1 MTRVALRNPYLVVVG
16 ILAILLVGITVL
28 FRLPADIL
36 PIFKTP
42 AVQIL
47 TLYPGMPTET
57 MERDLTNRIE
67 RWTSQANGVAL
78 QESKSLIGVSV
89 VRDYFRPDIDPNTAL
104 SQVSSLAISDL
115 YYLPPGTIPP
125 MVMPY
130 DPTASIPL
138 ALLTVSSETM
148 NETQVYDVAYF
159 NIRNMLSGI
168 SGTIAPAVF
177 GGRIRRI
184 LVYIDPNRLA
194 ARGLSPLDVVN
205 GLRQWNTL
213 IPTGDA
219 KMGTTDYMIITNG
232 MVPKVEQ
239 INDFPLKIVNGAP
252 IFVKD
257 IGHAQDTYQ
266 IQTNVVHV
274 NGRRQVYIPI
284 YRQPGAN
291 TIQVVEGVK
300 KALSGIKSRIPSGID
315 LRVIFDQSIYVRRSL
330 ASLEKEAML
339 GAVLAALMV
348 LVFLG
353 SARFTVMIF
362 LTIPLSILAAL
373 IALYATGNTLNSM
386 TLGGLALAVGRL
398 VDDSI
403 VVLENT
409 VRHLRM
415 GKSPLTAARDAA
427 EEVAMPV
434 IVSTITT
441 VVVFFPVVFL
451 TGLGRFLFSPLA
463 LSVAFAMAASY
474 VLAMT
479 LIPAYSARFLK
490 PEDRAVAAVSDRRE
504 ESASEE
510 PRGESA
516 VRDRRYSHGGMLAGL
531 ADRLEGIKDRYE
543 GWLSKALARRRALL
557 VTAGLTFAIVLGLYP
572 FLGKELFPPIDAGQF
587 TILVRAPSGT
597 RIELSEDLAS
607 QVEAAVRETV
617 PGRELNTIV
626 SNTGLLYDWPAAY
639 TPNAGPMDTFLN
651 VQLTEDHHTSAQEY
665 VRRLRQVLPD
675 KFPGVSFAFDTGGL
689 LSAALNFGLP
699 SPIDIQVIGNNL
711 QVAQNIAQEVEA
723 QVRQVPGTVDVRIQQ
738 KLDYPVFKIDVN
750 RVKAAYLGLTEED
763 AVKNIV
769 TALNSSV
776 NFLPAFWVDERNGN
790 HYFLGA
796 QYTEDEIRDK
806 STLEGIP
813 LTDPGSPGGAPRE
826 PTLLK
831 NVANISRGVAPLEVE
846 HRSITR
852 VTDIYVN
859 VSGRDMA
866 SVANDIQKRL
876 DGLYWPVGYSVVMRG
891 EIQSMRE
898 SFAGLGLGL
907 LMAVALVYLVMVAQF
922 RSFLDPLII
931 LFAVPLGLIGVMAS
945 LLLTGTTVNI
955 QSYIGTIFMVGI
967 AVSNSVLLVEFAN
980 RLRAEGTPL
989 HEAVV
994 RASGIRLRPILM
1006 TSLAAIVGLLPMAFR
1021 FGTGAEANVPLA
1033 RAVVGGLAAST
1044 FLTLFVVPALYLMLK
1059 SRNSKFETRNS
1070 EV

>member
-1 MTRVALRNPYLVVVG
+1 MIRAALRNPYLVIVVV
-16 ILAILLVGITVL
+16 LAILLVGITVAG
-28 FRLPADIL
+28 RMPADIL
-36 PIFKTP
+36 PIFRTP

-47 TLYPGMPTET
+47 TLYPGMPAET
-57 MERDLTNRIE
+57 MERDITNRLE

-138 ALLTVSSETM
+138 ALLTISSPTM
-148 NETQVYDVAYF
+148 NETQLYDVAYF

-168 SGTIAPAVF
+168 TGTIAPAVF

-184 LVYIDPNRLA
+184 LVYVDPNRLA
-194 ARGLSPLDVVN
+194 ARGMSPLDVAN

-219 KMGTTDYMIITNG
+219 KIGPTDYMILTNG
-232 MVPKVEQ
+232 MAPTVEG
-239 INDFPLKIVNGAP
+239 INDFPLKVVNGAP
-252 IFVKD
+252 VFVKD
-257 IGHAQDTYQ
+257 IGTAKDTYQ

-274 NGRRQVYIPI
+274 NGRREVYIPI

-291 TIQVVEGVK
+291 TIQVVEGLK
-300 KALSGIKSRIPSGID
+300 EALPKIQARVLPGID
-315 LRVIFDQSIYVRRSL
+315 LRVIFDQSLYVRRSL
-330 ASLEKEAML
+330 SSLEKEALL

-348 LVFLG
+348 LIFLG
-353 SARFTVMIF
+353 SARSTVVIF
-362 LTIPLSILAAL
+362 LTIPLSIFAAL
-373 IALYATGNTLNSM
+373 IGLYATDNTLNSM

-415 GKSPLTAARDAA
+415 GKRPLDAAKEAA

-474 VLAMT
+474 VLALT
-479 LIPAYSARFLK
+479 LIPAYSARFLHVETAK
-490 PEDRAVAAVSDRRE
+490 EENRA
-504 ESASEE
+504 
-510 PRGESA
+510 PRGVFLSLA
-516 VRDRRYSHGGMLAGL
+516 V
-531 ADRLEGIKDRYE
+531 RLEGLKDLYE
-543 GWLSKALARRRALL
+543 VWLRKALAHRRILL
-557 VTAGLTFAIVLGLYP
+557 VSAGATFLIAVSLYP

-597 RIELSEDLAS
+597 RIELSEALSAQIES
-607 QVEAAVRETV
+607 AVRELV
-617 PGRELNTIV
+617 PAKELNMIV
-626 SNTGLLYDWPAAY
+626 SNSGVLYDWPAAY

-651 VQLTEDHHTSAQEY
+651 VQLTEDHRLSAQEY
-665 VRRLRQVLPD
+665 VRRLRETLPAR
-675 KFPGVSFAFDTGGL
+675 FPGISFAFDTGGL

-699 SPIDIQVIGNNL
+699 SPIDIQVTGNSL
-711 QVAQNIAQEVEA
+711 EEAQKIAQQVQAEVS
-723 QVRQVPGTVDVRIQQ
+723 QVPGTADVRIQQ
-738 KLDYPVFKIDVN
+738 KLDYPAFKIDVD
-750 RVKAAYLGLTEED
+750 RVKAAYLGLTQED
-763 AVKNIV
+763 AVKNVV

-776 NFLPAFWVDERNGN
+776 NFLPSFWIDERNGN

-796 QYTEDEIRDK
+796 QYPEGEIRDK
-806 STLEGIP
+806 ATLENIP
-813 LTDPGSPGGAPRE
+813 LTAPAPRGATSAE
-826 PTLLK
+826 PTLVR
-831 NVANISRGVAPLEVE
+831 NVAAITHGVAPLEVE

-852 VTDIYVN
+852 VTDVYAN
-859 VSGRDMA
+859 VAGRDIGA
-866 SVANDIQKRL
+866 VAAEIQKHL
-876 DGLYWPVGYSVVMRG
+876 NGLHLPAGYSVVMRG
-891 EIQSMRE
+891 EVQSMRE
-898 SFAGLGLGL
+898 SFTGLGFGL

-931 LFAVPLGLIGVMAS
+931 LMAVPLGVVGVIAI
-945 LLLTGTTVNI
+945 LLLTGTTLNI

-967 AVSNSVLLVEFAN
+967 AVSNSVLLVDFAN
-980 RLRAEGTPL
+980 RLRAEGMAIG
-989 HEAVV
+989 EAAV
-994 RASGIRLRPILM
+994 RASAIRLRPILM
-1006 TSLAAIVGLLPMAFR
+1006 TSLAAVVGLLPLAVR
-1021 FGTGAEANVPLA
+1021 LGTGAEATMPLA
-1033 RAVVGGLAAST
+1033 RAVVGGLAVST
-1044 FLTLFVVPALYLMLK
+1044 FLTLFVVPPLYVTLK
-1059 SRNSKFETRNS
+1059 GSREGRPKSASKLDPANHGSST
-1070 EV
+1070 

>member
-1 MTRVALRNPYLVVVG
+1 MIRAALRNPYLVIVLVLAV
-16 ILAILLVGITVL
+16 ILIGGTIA
-28 FRLPADIL
+28 RRMPADIL

-57 MERDLTNRIE
+57 MERDITNRIE

-130 DPTASIPL
+130 DPTASMPL
-138 ALLTVSSETM
+138 ALLTISSSTM
-148 NETQVYDVAYF
+148 NETQLYDVAYF

-168 SGTIAPAVF
+168 TGTIAPAVF

-184 LVYIDPNRLA
+184 LVYVDPNRLA
-194 ARGLSPLDVVN
+194 AHGMSPLDVAN

-219 KMGTTDYMIITNG
+219 KIGPTDYMILTNG
-232 MVPKVEQ
+232 MAPTVDAMNE
-239 INDFPLKIVNGAP
+239 FPLKIVNGAP
-252 IFVKD
+252 VFVKD
-257 IGHAQDTYQ
+257 IGIAKDTYQ

-274 NGRRQVYIPI
+274 NGRREVYIPI

-291 TIQVVEGVK
+291 TIQVVEGLK
-300 KALSGIKSRIPSGID
+300 QALPRIQARIPPAID
-315 LRVIFDQSIYVRRSL
+315 LRVIFDQSVYVRRSL
-330 ASLEKEAML
+330 GSLEREAML

-348 LVFLG
+348 LLFLG
-353 SARFTVMIF
+353 SGRSTVVIF
-362 LTIPLSILAAL
+362 FTIPLSILAAL
-373 IALYATGNTLNSM
+373 IGLYATGNTLNSM

-415 GKSPLTAARDAA
+415 GKRPLDAAREAA

-474 VLAMT
+474 ILALT
-479 LIPAYSARFLK
+479 LIPAYSARFLHS
-490 PEDRAVAAVSDRRE
+490 EAARE
-504 ESASEE
+504 EHSQHE
-510 PRGESA
+510 
-516 VRDRRYSHGGMLAGL
+516 VFAGL
-531 ADRLEGIKDRYE
+531 AMRLEALKDFYE
-543 GWLSKALARRRALL
+543 VWLRKAIAYRRLLLACAGAAFVIALA
-557 VTAGLTFAIVLGLYP
+557 LYP
-572 FLGKELFPPIDAGQF
+572 LLGKELFPPIDAGQF

-597 RIELSEDLAS
+597 RIELSEALSAQIES
-607 QVEAAVRETV
+607 AVREII
-617 PGRELNTIV
+617 PSGELSTIV
-626 SNTGLLYDWPAAY
+626 SNSGVLYDWPAAY

-651 VQLTEDHHTSAQEY
+651 VQLSGSHHVSAQEY
-665 VRRLRQVLPD
+665 VRRLRQALPG
-675 KFPGVSFAFDTGGL
+675 KFPDVNFAFDTGGL

-699 SPIDIQVIGNNL
+699 SPFDIQVTGDSL
-711 QVAQNIAQEVEA
+711 EEAQRIAQQVQDE
-723 QVRQVPGTVDVRIQQ
+723 VRQVPGTADVRIQQ
-738 KLDYPVFKIDVN
+738 KLDYPAFKIDVD
-750 RVKAAYLGLTEED
+750 RVKAAYLGLTQED
-763 AVKNIV
+763 AIKNIV

-776 NFLPAFWVDERNGN
+776 NFLPSFWIDERNGN

-796 QYTEDEIRDK
+796 QYPEDEIRDK
-806 STLEGIP
+806 ATLENIS
-813 LTDPGSPGGAPRE
+813 LTDPAPTGTSSGQ
-826 PTLLK
+826 PTLVR
-831 NVANISRGVAPLEVE
+831 NVAAITHARAPLEVK
-846 HRSITR
+846 HRNIAR
-852 VTDIYVN
+852 VTDVFAN
-859 VSGRDMA
+859 VAGRDIGA
-866 SVANDIQKRL
+866 VAADIQKRL
-876 DGLYWPVGYSVVMRG
+876 DRMRLPAGYSVVMRG
-891 EIQSMRE
+891 EIQSIRE
-898 SFAGLGLGL
+898 SFAGLGFGL
-907 LMAVALVYLVMVAQF
+907 MMAVALVYLVMVAQF

-931 LFAVPLGLIGVMAS
+931 LMAVPLGVVGVITV
-945 LLLTGTTVNI
+945 LLLTETTLNI

-967 AVSNSVLLVEFAN
+967 AVSNSILLVEFAN
-980 RLRAEGTPL
+980 RLRAEGLPVA
-989 HEAVV
+989 EAAV
-994 RASGIRLRPILM
+994 RASAIRLRPILM
-1006 TSLAAIVGLLPMAFR
+1006 TSIAAIVGLLPLAIR
-1021 FGTGAEANVPLA
+1021 LGTGAEATMPLA

-1044 FLTLFVVPALYLMLK
+1044 LLTLFVIPALYITLK
-1059 SRNSKFETRNS
+1059 SGRESGTAGGVES
-1070 EV
+1070 APDASGA

>member
-1 MTRVALRNPYLVVVG
+1 MIRAALRNPYLVIVLV
-16 ILAILLVGITVL
+16 LAVLLIGGTIAM
-28 FRLPADIL
+28 RMPADIL

-57 MERDLTNRIE
+57 MERDITNRLE

-130 DPTASIPL
+130 DPTASMPL
-138 ALLTVSSETM
+138 ALLTISSSTM
-148 NETQVYDVAYF
+148 NETQLYDIAYF

-168 SGTIAPAVF
+168 TGTIAPAVF

-184 LVYIDPNRLA
+184 LVYVDPNRLA
-194 ARGLSPLDVVN
+194 ARGMSPLDVAN
-205 GLRQWNTL
+205 GLREWNTL

-219 KMGTTDYMIITNG
+219 KIGPTDYMILTNG
-232 MVPKVEQ
+232 MAPTVDA
-239 INDFPLKIVNGAP
+239 INEFPLKIVNGAP
-252 IFVKD
+252 VFVKD
-257 IGHAQDTYQ
+257 IGIAKDTYQ
-266 IQTNVVHV
+266 IQTNIVHV
-274 NGRRQVYIPI
+274 NGRREVYIPI

-291 TIQVVEGVK
+291 TIQVVEGLK
-300 KALSGIKSRIPSGID
+300 QALPRIQARIIPGID
-315 LRVIFDQSIYVRRSL
+315 LRVIFDQSVYVRRSL
-330 ASLEKEAML
+330 GSLEREALL

-348 LVFLG
+348 LIFLG
-353 SARFTVMIF
+353 SARSTVVIF

-373 IALYATGNTLNSM
+373 IGLYATGNTLNSM

-409 VRHLRM
+409 IRHLRM
-415 GKSPLTAARDAA
+415 GKGPLDAAKEAA

-474 VLAMT
+474 ILALT
-479 LIPAYSARFLK
+479 LIPAYSAHFLH
-490 PEDRAVAAVSDRRE
+490 AQAARE
-504 ESASEE
+504 EHSNR
-510 PRGESA
+510 RG
-516 VRDRRYSHGGMLAGL
+516 VFVGL
-531 ADRLEGIKDRYE
+531 ATRLEALKDRYE
-543 GWLSKALARRRALL
+543 VWLRKAMAHRKALLMTAAATFVLALS
-557 VTAGLTFAIVLGLYP
+557 LYP
-572 FLGKELFPPIDAGQF
+572 LLGKELFPPIDAGQF

-597 RIELSEDLAS
+597 RIELSEALSA
-607 QVEAAVRETV
+607 QIERAVRDII
-617 PGRELNTIV
+617 PAKELNTIV
-626 SNTGLLYDWPAAY
+626 SNSGVLYDWPAAY

-651 VQLTEDHHTSAQEY
+651 VQLSEHHRISAQEY
-665 VRRLRQVLPD
+665 VRRLRQTLPG
-675 KFPGVSFAFDTGGL
+675 KFPEVSFGFDTGGL

-699 SPIDIQVIGNNL
+699 STIDIQVTGNSL
-711 QVAQNIAQEVEA
+711 EQAREIAEQVQGE
-723 QVRQVPGTVDVRIQQ
+723 VRQVPGTADVRIQQ
-738 KLDYPVFKIDVN
+738 KLDYPAFNIDVD
-750 RVKAAYLGLTEED
+750 RVKAAYLGLTQED

-776 NFLPAFWVDERNGN
+776 NFLPSFWIDERNGN

-796 QYTEDEIRDK
+796 QYPEDEIRDK
-806 STLEGIP
+806 ATLENIP
-813 LTDPGSPGGAPRE
+813 LTDPAPRGASSGE
-826 PTLLK
+826 PTLVR
-831 NVANISRGVAPLEVE
+831 NVAAITHATAPIEVE
-846 HRSITR
+846 HRNIAR
-852 VTDIYVN
+852 VTDVYAN
-859 VSGRDMA
+859 VAGRDIGH
-866 SVANDIQKRL
+866 VAGDIQKRL
-876 DGLYWPVGYSVVMRG
+876 NQLHLPAGHSVVMRG
-891 EIQSMRE
+891 ETQNMAE
-898 SFAGLGLGL
+898 SFAGLGFGL

-922 RSFLDPLII
+922 RSFLDPVII
-931 LFAVPLGLIGVMAS
+931 LMAVPLGVVGVIAI
-945 LLLTGTTVNI
+945 LLLTGTTLNI

-980 RLRAEGTPL
+980 RLRAEGTPAA
-989 HEAVV
+989 EAVV
-994 RASGIRLRPILM
+994 RASAIRLRPILM
-1006 TSLAAIVGLLPMAFR
+1006 TSIAAVVGLLPLAIR
-1021 FGTGAEANVPLA
+1021 FGTGAEATVPLA

-1044 FLTLFVVPALYLMLK
+1044 FLTLFVVPALYVTLK
-1059 SRNSKFETRNS
+1059 GGTEVRPNSDVRLDS
-1070 EV
+1070 AHDGSGA

>member
-1 MTRVALRNPYLVVVG
+1 MIRAALRNPYLVIVLV
-16 ILAILLVGITVL
+16 LAVLLIGGTVAL
-28 FRLPADIL
+28 RMPADIL
-36 PIFKTP
+36 PIFRTP

-57 MERDLTNRIE
+57 MERDITNRLE

-89 VRDYFRPDIDPNTAL
+89 VRDYFRPDVDPNTAL

-138 ALLTVSSETM
+138 ALLTISSTTM
-148 NETQVYDVAYF
+148 NETQLYDIAYF

-168 SGTIAPAVF
+168 TGTIAPAVF

-184 LVYIDPNRLA
+184 LVYVDPNRLA
-194 ARGLSPLDVVN
+194 ARRMSPLDVAN
-205 GLRQWNTL
+205 GLREWNTL

-219 KMGTTDYMIITNG
+219 KIGPTDYMILTNG
-232 MVPKVEQ
+232 MAPTVDA

-252 IFVKD
+252 VFVKD
-257 IGHAQDTYQ
+257 IGIAKDTYQ
-266 IQTNVVHV
+266 IQTNIVHV
-274 NGRRQVYIPI
+274 NGRREVYIPI

-291 TIQVVEGVK
+291 TIQVVEGLK
-300 KALSGIKSRIPSGID
+300 QALPRIQARIRPGID

-330 ASLEKEAML
+330 GSLEREALL

-348 LVFLG
+348 LIFLG
-353 SARFTVMIF
+353 SARSTVVIF

-373 IALYATGNTLNSM
+373 IGLYATGNALNSM

-409 VRHLRM
+409 IRHLRM
-415 GKSPLTAARDAA
+415 GKRPLDAAKEAA

-474 VLAMT
+474 LLALT
-479 LIPAYSARFLK
+479 LIPAYSAHFLHA
-490 PEDRAVAAVSDRRE
+490 EAARE
-504 ESASEE
+504 EHSNR
-510 PRGESA
+510 RGLF
-516 VRDRRYSHGGMLAGL
+516 VGL
-531 ADRLEGIKDRYE
+531 ATRLEALKDRYE
-543 GWLSKALARRRALL
+543 VWLRKAMAHRKALLMA
-557 VTAGLTFAIVLGLYP
+557 AGATFVLSLSLYP
-572 FLGKELFPPIDAGQF
+572 LLGKELFPPIDAGQF

-597 RIELSEDLAS
+597 RIELSEALSA
-607 QVEAAVRETV
+607 EIENAVRQII
-617 PGRELNTIV
+617 PAKELNTVV
-626 SNTGLLYDWPAAY
+626 SNSGVLYDWPAAY

-651 VQLTEDHHTSAQEY
+651 VQLSENYRISAQEY
-665 VRRLRQVLPD
+665 VRRLRQALPG
-675 KFPGVSFAFDTGGL
+675 KFPDLSFGFDTGGL

-699 SPIDIQVIGNNL
+699 SPIDIQVTGNSL
-711 QVAQNIAQEVEA
+711 EQAHEIAQQVQAEVRE
-723 QVRQVPGTVDVRIQQ
+723 VPGTADVRIQQ
-738 KLDYPVFKIDVN
+738 KLDYPAFNIDVD
-750 RVKAAYLGLTEED
+750 RVKAAYLGLTQED

-776 NFLPAFWVDERNGN
+776 NFLPSFWIDERNGN

-796 QYTEDEIRDK
+796 QYPEDEIRDK
-806 STLEGIP
+806 ATLENIP
-813 LTDPGSPGGAPRE
+813 LTDPAPRGASSGE
-826 PTLLK
+826 PTLVR
-831 NVANISRGVAPLEVE
+831 NVAAITHATAPIEVE
-846 HRSITR
+846 HRNIAR
-852 VTDIYVN
+852 VTDVYAN
-859 VSGRDMA
+859 VAGRDIGH
-866 SVANDIQKRL
+866 VAADIQKRL
-876 DGLYWPVGYSVVMRG
+876 NQLRLPPGYSVVMRG
-891 EIQSMRE
+891 ETQNMAE
-898 SFAGLGLGL
+898 SFAGLGFGL

-931 LFAVPLGLIGVMAS
+931 LMAVPLGVAGVIAI
-945 LLLTGTTVNI
+945 LLLTGTTLNI

-980 RLRAEGTPL
+980 RLRAEGTPAA
-989 HEAVV
+989 EAVV
-994 RASGIRLRPILM
+994 RASAIRLRPILM
-1006 TSLAAIVGLLPMAFR
+1006 TSIAAVVGLLPLAIR
-1021 FGTGAEANVPLA
+1021 FGTGAEATVPLA
-1033 RAVVGGLAAST
+1033 RAVVGGLTVST
-1044 FLTLFVVPALYLMLK
+1044 FLTLFVVPALYVTWK
-1059 SRNSKFETRNS
+1059 GETEGRPDSAGALGSAHDGSNA
-1070 EV
+1070 